1 MIYFIISLI
10 SLLIVCALLIT
21 AYIKKDKNN
30 KFISTLY
37 NKFKNYINKYYYWG
51 IGLLLGITIFTSF
64 FKLGEVPYGMHV
76 DEAGMAY
83 DAMSI
88 SKYGVDRYLN
98 INPIYLINYGGGQ
111 SAMYMYIASILIK
124 IFGYSSFIIRL
135 PIAIFRVLTF
145 ISIIFILRKDGNK
158 LRRLIFLFLFSIT
171 PYFIMQSRWG
181 LDCNLLISFISIA
194 LAFLICSIEQ
204 KKPRLI
210 LLLCSGITFGL
221 SLYTY
226 ALSYIILPIFLFFL
240 CIYIL
245 YIKRFKFRH
254 LIILGL
260 PIFILAIPLILMIL
274 INNGIINEIHGFITI
289 PLLKNYRGSEISL
302 NNIPHNLY
310 IILSLFSFDKEK
322 ILIYNSIPYFG
333 TIYYMSIPFF
343 IIGFVNC
350 FKKLKK
356 SFQLK
361 KLDVNIIFM
370 ILFFSVLICQLLIV
384 NPNINKANP
393 IFIPI
398 LYFTTIGLETIFRKY
413 KQLVIPFLLLFL
425 LNFGM
430 FFNYYYY
437 HYDNDNNNQYFFAT
451 SYLDAIE
458 SARSLEPNHI
468 FIDNDLTSQQYIYIL
483 LNNDISP
490 YNYAENNIK
499 TIYNNKEI
507 IYTFGIPNEI
517 NKDYVYIVGNKE
529 DLINKFNN
537 TEFDY
542 IQYGSLKVFFS
553 NQ

>member
-1 MIYFIISLI
+1 MFYLATSVISLVI
-10 SLLIVCALLIT
+10 VSVLLISVF
-21 AYIKKDKNN
+21 IKKDENN
-30 KFISTLY
+30 KFRYALY
-37 NKFKNYINKYYYWG
+37 KKLRNYINKHYYLV
-51 IGLLLGITIFTSF
+51 ICLLLGITIFTSF

-98 INPIYLINYGGGQ
+98 SNPIYLINYGGGQ
-111 SAMYMYIASILIK
+111 SAMYAYLASILIK
-124 IFGYSSFIIRL
+124 IFGYSQFIIRL
-135 PIAIFRVLTF
+135 PIAIFRILTF
-145 ISIIFILRKDGNK
+145 ISIIFILGKDGNK
-158 LRRLIFLFLFSIT
+158 LRKLIFLFLFSIT

-181 LDCNLLISFISIA
+181 LDCNLLMSFISIS

-204 KKPRLI
+204 KKQRLI
-210 LLLCSGITFGL
+210 LLLCSGISFGL

-245 YIKRFKFRH
+245 YTKKLKIRH

-260 PIFILAIPLILMIL
+260 PIFILAIPLMLMIL
-274 INNGIINEIHGFITI
+274 INNGIINEFHGFITI

-343 IIGFVNC
+343 IIGFANC
-350 FKKLKK
+350 FKKLIK
-356 SFQLK
+356 SFQQR
-361 KLDVNIIFM
+361 KLNVNIIFM
-370 ILFFSVLICQLLIV
+370 LLFLSVLICQLLIA

-398 LYFTTIGLETIFRKY
+398 LYFTAIGIEIIFRKY
-413 KQLVIPFLLLFL
+413 KQLVLPILLLFL
-425 LNFGM
+425 LNFGI

-451 SYLDAIE
+451 CYLDAVE
-458 SARSLEPNHI
+458 YARNLEQSHI
-468 FIDNDLTSQQYIYIL
+468 FIDNDLTAQQYIYIL
-483 LNNDISP
+483 LNNAISP

-507 IYTFGIPNEI
+507 IYTFGIPNEV
-517 NKDYVYIVGNKE
+517 NKDYIYIVGDKE
-529 DLINKFNN
+529 ELINKFNN
-537 TEFDY
+537 MEFDY
-542 IQYGSLKVFFS
+542 VQYGNLKVFFS
-553 NQ
+553 K